1 VEVPIPGGKDLRSWE
16 FYQPVLDADLVINVP
31 IPKDH
36 QLARLTLSAKNLMGV
51 ISTRGALHQNLNQR
65 IAEIASVVRP
75 ELTVMDAVRI
85 LLANGPTGGNL
96 SDVKQTNMIIASH
109 DMVAIDT
116 YAPSLFG
123 LQPSDIGYIAASA
136 RLGLGTSDLSQIEV
150 QEIDV

>member
-1 VEVPIPGGKDLRSWE
+1 
-16 FYQPVLDADLVINVP
+16 
-31 IPKDH
+31 
-36 QLARLTLSAKNLMGV
+36 
-51 ISTRGALHQNLNQR
+51 
-65 IAEIASVVRP
+65 
-75 ELTVMDAVRI
+75 MDAVRI

-116 YAPSLFG
+116 YATSLFG